1 MGYRLI
7 HRDCF
12 LGVLIISSRSLQFLK
27 VIELERLAIDQ
38 AAVIFLRIDPLT
50 VKAMN

>member
-1 MGYRLI
+1 MI
-7 HRDCF
+7 HLDCC
-12 LGVLIISSRSLQFLK
+12 LGVLKSSTRSRQLFK

-50 VKAMN
+50 VKTMN

>member
-7 HRDCF
+7 HLDCC
-12 LGVLIISSRSLQFLK
+12 LGVLKSSTRSRQLFK

-50 VKAMN
+50 VKTMN